1 MYNNGWKRFHATSLN
16 ELKNWRP
23 LIRTRRVEASEED
36 LGDRIEEMELEIK
49 SVEKEYELETDDCT
63 YER

>member
-1 MYNNGWKRFHATSLN
+1 
-16 ELKNWRP
+16 